1 MGSSFRLI
9 FESHHVHL
17 SLPIPPHFFS
27 QKNNAIKFNGAESG
41 LAKEA
46 ASIYD
51 YVKSVIND
59 NRAEFDAMEE
69 AVDDQM
75 SGKKKKKTK
84 AASSKQSEGAGTG
97 GGSGKMADIVLDG
110 VKTSVDVG
118 DLDNFNFDAES
129 DSDDDDVI
137 GKLNL

>member
-1 MGSSFRLI
+1 MY
-9 FESHHVHL
+9 E
-17 SLPIPPHFFS
+17 
-27 QKNNAIKFNGAESG
+27 
-41 LAKEA
+41 
-46 ASIYD
+46 
-51 YVKSVIND
+51 YVKGVIND

-75 SGKKKKKTK
+75 SGKKKKKK
-84 AASSKQSEGAGTG
+84 KIKASSKQSEAARGSE

>member
-1 MGSSFRLI
+1 M
-9 FESHHVHL
+9 
-17 SLPIPPHFFS
+17 
-27 QKNNAIKFNGAESG
+27 
-41 LAKEA
+41 
-46 ASIYD
+46 SIYD
-51 YVKSVIND
+51 YVKSVVND

-75 SGKKKKKTK
+75 SGKKKKKKKTK
-84 AASSKQSEGAGTG
+84 ASSKQSEAAGAG
-97 GGSGKMADIVLDG
+97 GGSGKMADVVLDG

>member
-1 MGSSFRLI
+1 MILKFSPLVAPSPRY
-9 FESHHVHL
+9 
-17 SLPIPPHFFS
+17 FFS

-46 ASIYD
+46 MSIYD

-75 SGKKKKKTK
+75 SGKKKKKKKKKTK
-84 AASSKQSEGAGTG
+84 ASSKQSEAAGTG

>member
-1 MGSSFRLI
+1 M
-9 FESHHVHL
+9 
-17 SLPIPPHFFS
+17 
-27 QKNNAIKFNGAESG
+27 
-41 LAKEA
+41 
-46 ASIYD
+46 SIYD
-51 YVKSVIND
+51 YVKSIIND

-75 SGKKKKKTK
+75 SGKKKKKKKKTK
-84 AASSKQSEGAGTG
+84 ASSKQSEAAGTG

-129 DSDDDDVI
+129 DSDDDDVM

>member
-1 MGSSFRLI
+1 M
-9 FESHHVHL
+9 
-17 SLPIPPHFFS
+17 
-27 QKNNAIKFNGAESG
+27 
-41 LAKEA
+41 
-46 ASIYD
+46 SIYD
-51 YVKSVIND
+51 YVKSIIND

-84 AASSKQSEGAGTG
+84 ASSKQSEAAGTG

-129 DSDDDDVI
+129 DSDDDDVM